1 MSLFFRFH
9 AIPPI
14 LVKFRAKYCW
24 YWIFCFEKN
33 AAKFRRTKKNYPF
46 RWSKLTP
53 QNLRNTGFFWMKLCS
68 APTLALKGS
77 NWPQNLPQGW
87 NTSIWP
93 ILRRFRHPYEFQN
106 DHFYP
111 QMPSLEEKFILKA
124 PFNASAWA
132 TTRKLQQDVENF
144 VLYITEIL
152 FQKVF
157 VLLIQIICA
166 LFFHLNDILYVCPQ
180 TFSSPGPAHLACLPQ
195 KSTYPIQTK

>member
-1 MSLFFRFH
+1 MVKVDTSESPKYR
-9 AIPPI
+9 I
-14 LVKFRAKYCW
+14 LLDEIVQRSNFSTERLQ
-24 YWIFCFEKN
+24 
-33 AAKFRRTKKNYPF
+33 
-46 RWSKLTP
+46 LTP
-53 QNLRNTGFFWMKLCS
+53 KPST
-68 APTLALKGS
+68 
-77 NWPQNLPQGW
+77 GW

-124 PFNASAWA
+124 PFNASA